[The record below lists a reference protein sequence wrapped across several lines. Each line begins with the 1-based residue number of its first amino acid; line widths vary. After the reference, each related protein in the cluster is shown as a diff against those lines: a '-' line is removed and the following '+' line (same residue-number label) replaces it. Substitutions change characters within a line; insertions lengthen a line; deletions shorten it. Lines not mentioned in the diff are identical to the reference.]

1 MTSKKLLKQVLES
14 LEEHKALDILSLD
27 IKYSDIA
34 DYMVICSGTSK
45 RHVHSIGESLVEDMK
60 KAGIKPLG
68 VEDDPDGTWTLV
80 DLTDVIVHIMQPE
93 TREFYQLEKLWG
105 AELAKQQRDKKS

>member
-1 MTSKKLLKQVLES
+1 MTPKQLLKKALTS
-14 LEEHKALDILSLD
+14 LEEHKAQDVVSLD

-45 RHVHSIGESLVEDMK
+45 RHVQSIGECLVEDVK

-80 DLTDVIVHIMQPE
+80 DLCDVIVHIMQPE
-93 TREFYQLEKLWG
+93 TRELYQLEKLWG
-105 AELAKQQRDKKS
+105 VDLAKQQRDKKA